1 MGQRKNQSNQKEQQK
16 GQSATQ
22 SPPPFL
28 TKTYDLVN
36 EPLTDPVVSWGAE
49 GQSFVVWR
57 PAEFA
62 KDLLPLHFK
71 HNNFSS
77 FVRQL
82 NTYGFRKVDPDRW
95 EFANEYFL
103 RDKKELLNKIHRRK
117 PTSERSGKSA
127 GHQAE
132 YAALEVGAYG
142 GLQAEVDALK
152 RDKTL
157 LMQEVIRLRQAQQA
171 ADEDIRSLSDRVEIT
186 EKRQQQMLS
195 FFAQALQHP
204 SLLQHYIS
212 TSSNIK
218 RIEDG
223 RRRKKKKRGDMVADE
238 VPEAAMVVH
247 SGNQNTQMFADL
259 AKAFT
264 QMMAPE
270 GDASFMKQKEDA
282 VHSNGRRSAGSGYN
296 NPFIVEEP
304 VSNAGTSSAG
314 KDFFSVEDTNQP
326 GNIFGNSG
334 NEEMQLSPVIVDSS
348 FVPFDGVNNKENG
361 IDGWRATGNN
371 SLVGQPDDAH
381 RLPSLNLDDFD
392 LEHLPEMLPSSELTL
407 TDADLENYGKQWP
420 DKAS

>member
-1 MGQRKNQSNQKEQQK
+1 MQ
-16 GQSATQ
+16 
-22 SPPPFL
+22 
-28 TKTYDLVN
+28 
-36 EPLTDPVVSWGAE
+36 
-49 GQSFVVWR
+49 
-57 PAEFA
+57 
-62 KDLLPLHFK
+62 
-71 HNNFSS
+71 
-77 FVRQL
+77 
-82 NTYGFRKVDPDRW
+82 GFRKVDPDRW

-103 RDKKELLNKIHRRK
+103 RDKKELLGKIHRRK
-117 PTSERSGKSA
+117 PTSERSSGKSA
-127 GHQAE
+127 GHQSE

-212 TSSNIK
+212 TSTNIK

-223 RRRKKKKRGDMVADE
+223 RRRKKKKRGDTVAEE

-247 SGNQNTQMFADL
+247 SGNQNTQVFADL

-264 QMMAPE
+264 QMMAPVGE
-270 GDASFMKQKEDA
+270 ATTQHKED
-282 VHSNGRRSAGSGYN
+282 SKGRRSTGSGY

-304 VSNAGTSSAG
+304 LSNAGTSSAG
-314 KDFFSVEDTNQP
+314 KDFFPVDNLEQPSNFYRSP
-326 GNIFGNSG
+326 GND
-334 NEEMQLSPVIVDSS
+334 EMQLSPVIVDNS
-348 FVPFDGVNNKENG
+348 FVPFDGVNNKEKN
-361 IDGWRATGNN
+361 IDGWHTAGNN
-371 SLVGQPDDAH
+371 AMVVQPEDTH

-392 LEHLPEMLPSSELTL
+392 LEHLPEILPSSELTL
-407 TDADLENYGKQWP
+407 TDADLENYGKQWS
-420 DKAS
+420 DKTS

>member
-1 MGQRKNQSNQKEQQK
+1 MGQRKIQSNQKEQQK
-16 GQSATQ
+16 SQNAAQ

-127 GHQAE
+127 GHQSE

-204 SLLQHYIS
+204 SLLQHYLS

-223 RRRKKKKRGDMVADE
+223 RRRKKKKRGEMVADE
-238 VPEAAMVVH
+238 APEAAMVVH

-264 QMMAPE
+264 QMMAPV
-270 GDASFMKQKEDA
+270 GDATTQQKEDSKA
-282 VHSNGRRSAGSGYN
+282 RRSTGSGY

-314 KDFFSVEDTNQP
+314 KDFFSVDDADQP
-326 GNIFGNSG
+326 SNFYSSPGTD
-334 NEEMQLSPVIVDSS
+334 EMQLSPVIVGNS
-348 FVPFDGVNNKENG
+348 FVPFDGVNNKEKA
-361 IDGWRATGNN
+361 IDGWNIAGNN
-371 SLVGQPDDAH
+371 SSAVQPEDAH

-392 LEHLPEMLPSSELTL
+392 LEHLPEILPSSELTL
-407 TDADLENYGKQWP
+407 TDADLENYGKQWS